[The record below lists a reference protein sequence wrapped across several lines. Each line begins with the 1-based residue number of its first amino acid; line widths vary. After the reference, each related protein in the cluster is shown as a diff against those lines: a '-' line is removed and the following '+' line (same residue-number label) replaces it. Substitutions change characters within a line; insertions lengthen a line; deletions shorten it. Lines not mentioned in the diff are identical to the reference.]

1 MTDVEAIE
9 MRGHVAAGFFGV
21 VAPGACAADTL
32 AELAKRS
39 SRAYRPVPAGDGA
52 VYRPRVVGAGPDV
65 LMAEVDAGFVQGERV
80 QNIAGAD
87 IGNLVGEGLTVWTD
101 EAARVS

>member
-9 MRGHVAAGFFGV
+9 MCGYVAAGFFGV

-39 SRAYRPVPAGDGA
+39 SGTYPPISAGDGA

-65 LMAEVDAGFVQGERV
+65 LVADVASGFVQADRV
-80 QNIAGAD
+80 QNISGGD
-87 IGNLVGEGLTVWTD
+87 IRNPVGEGLTVGTD